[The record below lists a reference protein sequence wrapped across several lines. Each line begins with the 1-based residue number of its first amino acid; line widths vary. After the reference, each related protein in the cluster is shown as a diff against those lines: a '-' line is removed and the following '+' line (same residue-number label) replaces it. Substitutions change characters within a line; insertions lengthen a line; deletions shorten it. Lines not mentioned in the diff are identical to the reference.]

1 MNNNNNKRSNNNRPR
16 RKIGKNK
23 TWRQNNNT
31 QRKVFVPLGN
41 KKKLTTLQ
49 KQQVRFTNKRS
60 AVQKGGPGLTKA
72 EKRRE
77 YINNR
82 LEEKYKFD
90 IRGPRSHVMELEST
104 VVNPAIS
111 ITVPTEPNRFAA
123 VIMGVISYALDRGWS
138 LDTTDDSFPYL
149 AWVYQS
155 KMLMQAAQ
163 GAVPFS
169 GNVPR
174 WMNILC
180 QALIKKEVSYRGGQ
194 ITYNFN
200 FDQNTFDNNYLQTM
214 GPYSGYKYNLG
225 IKTTSTIN
233 GKIPVM
239 GMPAGYTDQLG
250 QQATQNLWLFLQSRE
265 ASDPKHKMEPINK
278 KNSLT
283 KDISAYAFFDTFPG
297 GGQND
302 TGGWFKETYCEVST
316 TRPLFSCFAKIPS
329 DGLLE
334 MRSRVKLR
342 LFSGDAVMLGG
353 MAVGALKEKQL
364 ALKTPPVVKF
374 VDFLE
379 LADVYLRVLNKAITI
394 STQQSFFSQEAMNN
408 SNVFVDKLQC
418 PLTFLEFLLLF
429 RATCMLILTDNY
441 ALQGLFPRG
450 VVNNS
455 NEFVVYNVGVN
466 TYPIYFGNLMLIPKL
481 LQENLL
487 ALRSRWVASG
497 ALGTANPVMVR
508 SCLGQYAYDQLN
520 SKDYNVEY
528 VIENTTYTGSIFIT
542 PPTGYV
548 DICLI
553 DGSYVSGT
561 TTKYAAIND
570 PVYLAP
576 LANKFNLWIQGLG
589 NTIRNLNS
597 CATDGGINAL
607 SMIHFTTHWLTDT
620 GPAQILDWK
629 KTDKKLIEK
638 ESRDLKAVRKERKA
652 FEKRMGMNPTSVYGS
667 KQLIALSVGHQVIDS
682 VWTGFQQYFVTPTNS
697 INPATNYEDATY
709 YVSMAGYMREPR
721 QISGASGSNAFMTL
735 ESRHENFADLMVKTP
750 FAMETSQ
757 DKALA
762 DADKKGE
769 GGILGGVIQALSG
782 AVGHAAVDV
791 GAQMLGEV
799 IPF

>member
-1 MNNNNNKRSNNNRPR
+1 MSNNNNKRSRNNRAR
-16 RKIGKNK
+16 GNRNNK
-23 TWRQNNNT
+23 KP
-31 QRKVFVPLGN
+31 QRTVFVPN
-41 KKKLTTLQ
+41 RRKKPLTPLQ
-49 KQQVRFTNKRS
+49 KQQVKFTSKRS
-60 AVQKGGPGLTKA
+60 QVQKLGPGMTKS
-72 EKRRE
+72 EQRKK
-77 YINNR
+77 YINDR
-82 LEEKYKFD
+82 IEEKYKFD
-90 IRGPRSHVMELEST
+90 IRGPRSHVMELESA
-104 VVNPAIS
+104 VVNPSIS

-123 VIMGVISYALDRGWS
+123 VVMGIISYALDRGWS

-163 GAVPFS
+163 GAVPYS

-180 QALIKKEVSYRGGQ
+180 QALIKKEVAYRGGQ

-200 FDQNTFDNNYLQTM
+200 FDQNLFDDAYLQTM
-214 GPYSGYKYNLG
+214 GPYGNYKYNLG
-225 IKTTSTIN
+225 IKSSSTIN

-239 GMPAGYTDQLG
+239 KNPLGYTDSLG

-265 ASDPKHKMEPINK
+265 SSDPKHKMEPINK
-278 KNSLT
+278 KNGLT

-297 GGQND
+297 GGQNE

-329 DGLLE
+329 EGLLE
-334 MRSRVKLR
+334 MRSRVKMK
-342 LFSGDAVMLGG
+342 LFSGDAIMLGG

-364 ALKTPPVVKF
+364 GLKTPPVIKF

-379 LADVYLRVLNKAITI
+379 LADVYLRVLKKAIEI
-394 STQQSFFSQEAMNN
+394 STKQSFFSQEAANDT
-408 SNVFVDKLQC
+408 NVFVDKLQC

-429 RATCMLILTDNY
+429 RATCMLVLTDNY

-466 TYPIYFGNLMLIPKL
+466 TYPIYFGNMMLIPKL
-481 LQENLL
+481 LQQNIL

-497 ALGTANPVMVR
+497 VLGSANPVMVR
-508 SCLGQYAYDQLN
+508 SCLGQYAYDTLN
-520 SKDYNVEY
+520 SKDYDVTY
-528 VIENTTYTGSIFIT
+528 VVDNTTYTNSIFIPT
-542 PPTGYV
+542 PGTYY
-548 DICLI
+548 DISLI
-553 DGSYVSGT
+553 DGSYNIGSMDN
-561 TTKYAAIND
+561 KYAAIND
-570 PVYLAP
+570 PTYLAP
-576 LANKFNLWIQGLG
+576 LANVFNQWIQGLG
-589 NTIRNLNS
+589 NTIRNLDS

-607 SMIHFTTHWLTDT
+607 SMIHFTTHWVTDT
-620 GPAQILDWK
+620 GPSQMLSWK
-629 KTDKKLIEK
+629 KTDKKLVDK

-652 FEKRMGMNPTSVYGS
+652 FEKRMGMTPTSVYGS
-667 KQLIALSVGHQVIDS
+667 KNLIALSVGHQVIDS
-682 VWTGFQQYFVTPTNS
+682 VWSGFQQYFVTPTNS
-697 INPATNYEDATY
+697 INPATSYSNATY

-721 QISGASGSNAFMTL
+721 QISAGAGSNQFMTL

-762 DADKKGE
+762 EADKQGE
-769 GGILGGVIQALSG
+769 GGILGGVIQVLSG